1 MIKRSPKLERV
12 TGVLTVN
19 PGVGAADGG
28 YGRAAGHDELVRHT
42 LVVRGLGLGEDHVV
56 QVQPGQGRVRRGR
69 RGSSDYRGSGE
80 VTSNHG
86 RSDKGSRIYRRS
98 WESPVTTGGG

>member
-1 MIKRSPKLERV
+1 ML
-12 TGVLTVN
+12 LTVVS
-19 PGVGAADGG
+19 GVGATDGG

-56 QVQPGQGRVRRGR
+56 QVQPGQGGRVRRGR

-80 VTSNHG
+80 VTSNHSS
-86 RSDKGSRIYRRS
+86 SDIGSTIYRGS